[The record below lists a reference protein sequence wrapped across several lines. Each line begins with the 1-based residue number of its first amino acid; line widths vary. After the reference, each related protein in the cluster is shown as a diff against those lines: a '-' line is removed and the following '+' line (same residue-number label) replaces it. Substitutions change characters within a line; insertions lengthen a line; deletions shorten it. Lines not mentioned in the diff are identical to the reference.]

1 VERHTVT
8 YEGSTRQVA
17 VLAQLLR
24 DEGLKVD
31 YEPPME
37 SRGAIHAEQ
46 VTTVVISVVSGPASG
61 LLGDAINTG
70 VRKFRARNLRGKI
83 AVDGEPVADD

>member
-46 VTTVVISVVSGPASG
+46 VATVVISVVSGTASA
-61 LLGDAINTG
+61 LLGDAINAG

>member
-31 YEPPME
+31 YEPPE

-46 VTTVVISVVSGPASG
+46 VATVVISVVSGTASA
-61 LLGDAINTG
+61 LLGDAINAG